1 MADDSIMDAYYDKQI
16 VTALIGVRVD
26 TKNIEDFARSV
37 ADFTNVEDVFL
48 VTGDYDVIVKVKFPT
63 YGELKD
69 FIVNKLSKID
79 GVLKTE
85 TMMVVDTFK
94 DRGIKFE

>member
-26 TKNIEDFARSV
+26 TKNIEEFAREA
-37 ADFTNVEDVFL
+37 ADFNNVEDVFL
-48 VTGDYDVIVKVKFPT
+48 VTGEYDVIVKVKFPS

-69 FIVNKLSKID
+69 FIVNKLSKLD
-79 GVLKTE
+79 GVIKTE
-85 TMMVVDTFK
+85 TMMVVNTYK
-94 DRGIKFE
+94 ERGIKFE